1 VSRDAFLYHLAM
13 SSAPQLQ
20 DGIAMRGDLSVIVRD
35 AATLKQ
41 IRRIDIRNK
50 ITFLAADLLVELIA
64 QRATDPAD
72 PNYNSM
78 FSMRM
83 GISNTPASR
92 SDTNLGGFIIGKEL
106 ADVNKITG
114 VPGELEFTAQLGA
127 GDGNGNT
134 FQEAGLFTRGD
145 ALVATPS
152 DAPSTLPGKVRM
164 FARQIH
170 PAIPKTIAIVLDY
183 SWRIAFTA

>member
-1 VSRDAFLYHLAM
+1 VSRGTFIYPLAM
-13 SSAPQLQ
+13 SSSAQLK
-20 DGIAMRGDLSVIVRD
+20 DGIAMRGDLCVIVRD
-35 AATLKQ
+35 AVTLEQLK
-41 IRRIDIRNK
+41 RIEIRNK
-50 ITFLAADLLVELIA
+50 ITFLAADVLVELLA
-64 QRATDPAD
+64 QRGTDPLTSYD
-72 PNYNSM
+72 KM

-83 GISNTPASR
+83 GTSNTAASR
-92 SDTNLGGFIIGKEL
+92 SDTNLGAFIIGKEL
-106 ADVNKITG
+106 FDVNKVTG
-114 VPGELEFTAQLGA
+114 VPGELEFTSQLAA

-152 DAPSTLPGKVRM
+152 DATSTLPGKVRM

-170 PAIPKTIAIVLDY
+170 PAIPKTVAIVLDY

>member
-1 VSRDAFLYHLAM
+1 VSRGTFLYSSGM
-13 SSAPQLQ
+13 PSAPQLK
-20 DGIAMRGDLSVIVRD
+20 DGIAMRGDLCVIVRD

-41 IRRIDIRNK
+41 IRKIEIRNK
-50 ITFLAADLLVELIA
+50 ITFLAADVLVEMLA
-64 QRATDPAD
+64 QRGTDPLTS
-72 PNYNSM
+72 YNKM

-83 GISNTPASR
+83 GTSNTAASR
-92 SDTNLGGFIIGKEL
+92 SDTNLGAFIIGKEL
-106 ADVNKITG
+106 FDVNKVTG
-114 VPGELEFTAQLGA
+114 VPGELEFTAQLAA

-152 DAPSTLPGKVRM
+152 DVTSTLPGKVRM

-183 SWRIAFTA
+183 AWRISFTA